1 MVSLDKSLWDSGFV
15 AIDVETTGLSSR
27 WDRIVEIGAL
37 RFTPGSETESFQTFV
52 YSGRPIPSE
61 AVAIHGITD
70 EMVEGAPSLSEAS
83 VALASFLKDEEPMVF
98 HNPSF
103 DLSFLDANMIDIK
116 GSWNTT
122 PVFDTCGLARK
133 AFPGI
138 RGYSLV
144 ALARHFGLSGGGHHR
159 ALEDCRYSA
168 SLFNLILEA
177 IDGFR
182 CMSLK
187 NLISDYSFKR

>member
-1 MVSLDKSLWDSGFV
+1 MDKSLWDSGFV

-37 RFTPGSETESFQTFV
+37 RFTPGSEIESFQTFV

-70 EMVEGAPSLSEAS
+70 EMVEGAPGLSEAS
-83 VALASFLKDEEPMVF
+83 AALASFLKDEEPMVF

-103 DLSFLDANMIDIK
+103 DLGFLDVKMREIK
-116 GSWNTT
+116 GSWDII
-122 PVFDTCGLARK
+122 PVFDTCELARK

-138 RGYSLV
+138 GGYSLV
-144 ALARHFGLSGGGHHR
+144 ALARHFGFSGGGHHR

-168 SLFNLILEA
+168 SLFYRILET

-187 NLISDYSFKR
+187 DLISDYSFRS